1 MIRFSK
7 TLIACTLAS
16 TLALGVSGTA
26 LAQCNAP
33 AAPIIPD
40 GNVASEDELVAAQG
54 AYKAFE
60 QKFYDYRDCLTAQEQ
75 ALSPEAADLETQKAA
90 ITAAD
95 NVAFEEL
102 NRVANEFN
110 SAVKAFKAR

>member
-1 MIRFSK
+1 MTRLSK

-16 TLALGVSGTA
+16 TLALGLSSNA

-40 GNVASEDELVAAQG
+40 GNVASEDELVAAQR

-60 QKFYDYRDCLTAQEQ
+60 QKFYDYRDCLTAEEQ
-75 ALSPEAADLETQKAA
+75 AISPEAADLEEQKAV

-95 NVAFEEL
+95 NAAFENL

-110 SAVKAFKAR
+110 SAVKAFKSR

>member
-1 MIRFSK
+1 MSVFSK
-7 TLIACTLAS
+7 TLIACTLAFGLS
-16 TLALGVSGTA
+16 SNA
-26 LAQCNAP
+26 LAECVAP

-40 GNVASEDELVAAQG
+40 GNVASEDELVSAQG
-54 AYKAFE
+54 AYRSFE
-60 QKFYDYRDCLTAQEQ
+60 QKFYDYRDCLTAEEQ
-75 ALSPEAADLETQKAA
+75 ALSPEAADLEEQKAA

-95 NVAFEEL
+95 NAAFEEL

>member
-7 TLIACTLAS
+7 TLIACTLA
-16 TLALGVSGTA
+16 LGLSSNA

-40 GNVASEDELVAAQG
+40 GNVASEDELVAAQR

-60 QKFYDYRDCLTAQEQ
+60 KKFFDYRDCLTAEEAAIDPVAANFQEQ
-75 ALSPEAADLETQKAA
+75 KA
-90 ITAAD
+90 IINAAD
-95 NVAFEEL
+95 NAAFEEL
-102 NRVANEFN
+102 NQVANEFN
-110 SAVKAFKAR
+110 SAVKAFKSK